1 MKNSVKAAPAKNAD
15 LSAQQSKDIKSIIKL
30 ISAVENGKAKLSK
43 FIQMDIEANGGQM
56 ILLTAQHLCIKTP
69 SNSFKNCKTLNSL
82 SRAVK
87 RVTADS
93 SNELEPVKITRT
105 DKKYHI
111 CELLPNMKAEKDFST
126 FEEVRKLFNR
136 TEGKTACNLTEAQ
149 TQELIQ
155 FLGKY
160 STYLETNS

>member
-1 MKNSVKAAPAKNAD
+1 MKNTKTKRAD
-15 LSAQQSKDIKSIIKL
+15 ISAQQTKDIKSIIKL
-30 ISAVENGKAKLSK
+30 INAVDNGKAKVSK
-43 FIQMDIEANGGQM
+43 FIETDITENGGQM

-93 SNELEPVKITRT
+93 DNELEPVKITRT
-105 DKKYHI
+105 DKKAHI
-111 CELLPNMKAEKDFST
+111 CELLPNMKAEKEFST
-126 FEEVRKLFNR
+126 FEEIAKLLNR
-136 TEGKTACNLTEAQ
+136 TEGKTANNLNEKQ

-155 FLGKY
+155 FLGKTI
-160 STYLETNS
+160 S

>member
-1 MKNSVKAAPAKNAD
+1 MKNSVKAAPAKKAD
-15 LSAQQSKDIKSIIKL
+15 MSATVAKDIKSIIKL

-82 SRAVK
+82 ARAVK

-93 SNELEPVKITRT
+93 SNELEPVKISRT
-105 DKKYHI
+105 DKKAHI
-111 CELLPNMKAEKDFST
+111 CELLPNGRTEKPFST
-126 FEEVRKLFNR
+126 FEEIVKLLNR
-136 TEGKTACNLTEAQ
+136 AEGKTANNLTEKDAQ
-149 TQELIQ
+149 ALIQ
-155 FLGKY
+155 SLGKIV
-160 STYLETNS
+160 S

>member
-1 MKNSVKAAPAKNAD
+1 MKKTQTKKADIA
-15 LSAQQSKDIKSIIKL
+15 AQQTKDIKSVIKL
-30 ISAVENGKAKLSK
+30 INAADNTKVKVSK
-43 FIQMDIEANGGQM
+43 FIEMDIVENGGQM

-93 SNELEPVKITRT
+93 DNELEPVKITRT
-105 DKKYHI
+105 DKKAHI
-111 CELLPNMKAEKDFST
+111 CELLPNMKAEKEFST
-126 FEEVRKLFNR
+126 FEEIAKLLNR
-136 TEGKTACNLTEAQ
+136 TEGKTANNLNEKQ

-155 FLGKY
+155 FLGKTI
-160 STYLETNS
+160 S

>member
-1 MKNSVKAAPAKNAD
+1 MKNTKTKRAD
-15 LSAQQSKDIKSIIKL
+15 ISAQQTKDIKSIIKL
-30 ISAVENGKAKLSK
+30 INAVDNGKAKVSK
-43 FIQMDIEANGGQM
+43 FIEMDITENGGQM

-93 SNELEPVKITRT
+93 DNELEPVKITRT
-105 DKKYHI
+105 DKKAHI
-111 CELLPNMKAEKDFST
+111 CELLPNMKAEKEFST
-126 FEEVRKLFNR
+126 FEEIAKLLNR
-136 TEGKTACNLTEAQ
+136 TEGKTANNLNEKQ

-155 FLGKY
+155 FLGKTI
-160 STYLETNS
+160 S

>member
-1 MKNSVKAAPAKNAD
+1 MKNTKTKRAD
-15 LSAQQSKDIKSIIKL
+15 ISAQQSKDIKSIIKL
-30 ISAVENGKAKLSK
+30 INAVDNGKAKVSK
-43 FIQMDIEANGGQM
+43 FIEMDIVENGGQM

-93 SNELEPVKITRT
+93 DNELEPVKITRT
-105 DKKYHI
+105 DKKAHI
-111 CELLPNMKAEKDFST
+111 CELLPNMKAEKEFST
-126 FEEVRKLFNR
+126 FEEIAKLLNR
-136 TEGKTACNLTEAQ
+136 TEGKTANNLNEKQ

-155 FLGKY
+155 FLGKTI
-160 STYLETNS
+160 S

>member
-1 MKNSVKAAPAKNAD
+1 MKKTQTKRAD
-15 LSAQQSKDIKSIIKL
+15 ISAQQTKDINSIIKL
-30 ISAVENGKAKLSK
+30 INAVDNGKAKVSK
-43 FIQMDIEANGGQM
+43 FIEMDIVENGGQM

-93 SNELEPVKITRT
+93 DNELEPVKITRT
-105 DKKYHI
+105 DKKAHI
-111 CELLPNMKAEKDFST
+111 CELLPNMKAEKEFST
-126 FEEVRKLFNR
+126 FEEIAKLLNR
-136 TEGKTACNLTEAQ
+136 TEGKTANNLNEKQ

-155 FLGKY
+155 FLGKTI
-160 STYLETNS
+160 S